1 MSRGFIF
8 GETDHGTK
16 RQCITALRRTSKK
29 LSKKFIEA
37 MNQYWWKVFQTTKRL
52 CIEMG
57 AFDTG
62 TLYESIRLIYQYE
75 PTGGLFEV
83 AASSAGVDVVA
94 MIKIGGG
101 TFINPKTG
109 KVVDYAQAV
118 HDGTR
123 YMSPRPFLTLAIAEC
138 EPFLQNIL
146 QKNVDEALSEFVRDY

>member
-8 GETDHGTK
+8 TETDHGTK
-16 RQCITALRRTSKK
+16 QQCITALSRTSKK
-29 LSKKFIEA
+29 LNQKFIEG
-37 MNQYWWKVFQTTKRL
+37 MKQYWWKVYETTKRL

-57 AFDTG
+57 VFDTG
-62 TLYESIRLIYQYE
+62 ALYESIRLIWQYE

-83 AASSAGVDVVA
+83 AASSAGVDMVA

-101 TFINPKTG
+101 THINPKTG
-109 KVVDYAQAV
+109 RIVDYAQAV

-138 EPFLQNIL
+138 EPFLQNVL
-146 QKNVDEALSEFVRDY
+146 SKNVDEALSEFVRDY